1 VTRAKPGS
9 GHTALVTGASSG
21 IGEALAHHISFAG
34 FDLVLVAR
42 SAGKQ
47 KALANTLHVGD
58 GARVRVQPADLSA
71 PGAAAKL
78 AAALKRDRRPVDVLV
93 KNAGVLEHGDF
104 VAMQPTRRRELIDLS
119 VVVLTESLFEERK
132 GSGVMVTASCR
143 GSTASSML
151 ERAQAG
157 SAELGAL
164 PGLVVGT
171 AEEVTAE
178 GLRACLRGEVIR
190 VPGVVNR
197 AASVAG
203 RSTPRWLLRSLTGA
217 VVRRLKSE

>member
-1 VTRAKPGS
+1 
-9 GHTALVTGASSG
+9 
-21 IGEALAHHISFAG
+21 
-34 FDLVLVAR
+34 
-42 SAGKQ
+42 
-47 KALANTLHVGD
+47 
-58 GARVRVQPADLSA
+58 
-71 PGAAAKL
+71 
-78 AAALKRDRRPVDVLV
+78 
-93 KNAGVLEHGDF
+93 
-104 VAMQPTRRRELIDLS
+104 
-119 VVVLTESLFEERK
+119 
-132 GSGVMVTASCR
+132 
-143 GSTASSML
+143 ML

-164 PGLVVGT
+164 PGLVVGM

-203 RSTPRWLLRSLTGA
+203 RSTTRWLLRSLTGA